1 MSDPQN
7 ISSVL
12 DEMTASMA
20 TTRELIQSL
29 RERQS
34 STDQMDTS
42 DGISLLSLKHHLML
56 FYLQSLVLLSSR
68 RAAGDSLQN
77 RAPAS
82 LPFSAVDRSARGAGL
97 GDRVDS
103 MIEGRVV
110 LEKVKVLESR
120 MRYQIEKLVR
130 IADDAS
136 KNVADDPLAFRPNP
150 QSLVDNDQGSDAESD
165 KDQNEDE
172 GNRDG
177 IYRPPKLAP
186 MPYAE
191 TAGDKRSKRQPIPK
205 ALSALIHQ
213 DPSRPHVESTSGLG
227 SMPAF
232 TSDRAREVQR
242 MTEFEEDNFTRLVMK
257 KKDMRRRKQDEEDLA
272 LGGTASSHGGR
283 RARGLEDEFQDVLRS
298 VGRTRMGAIG
308 DGYEELRQKG
318 KKSDALSRART
329 RRLDNVDGG
338 DEDIPQA
345 KRGRFEKERRSLGK
359 RMAKSRR
366 K

>member
-20 TTRELIQSL
+20 ATRELIQSL
-29 RERQS
+29 REKQS

-150 QSLVDNDQGSDAESD
+150 QSLSRQRPRIRCRIRQGP
-165 KDQNEDE
+165 KRDE
-172 GNRDG
+172 ENRDG
-177 IYRPPKLAP
+177 IYGPRSWLP
-186 MPYAE
+186 MPYTE
-191 TAGDKRSKRQPIPK
+191 TAGDKRSK
-205 ALSALIHQ
+205 H
-213 DPSRPHVESTSGLG
+213 
-227 SMPAF
+227 
-232 TSDRAREVQR
+232 RAREVQR

-272 LGGTASSHGGR
+272 LGGTASSRSGR
-283 RARGLEDEFQDVLRS
+283 RARGLEDEFQDV
-298 VGRTRMGAIG
+298 MGAIG

-359 RMAKSRR
+359 RMAKSER